1 MDHDLLVAHM
11 QHHWAAATGGLA
23 FFRRVAG
30 SPIPEAEGLLD
41 DLVREIAEDRET
53 LRALMHAVGATPT
66 RVGALAARGGEV
78 LGRLKPNGHLLRRSP
93 LTDVI
98 ETEALRVAVSG
109 KRAGWDVLSDAA
121 QDEARLDADLVQ
133 RLIER
138 ADSQLERLA
147 ALHATVAHNRLRDV
161 AHSP

>member
-11 QHHWAAATGGLA
+11 QHHWTAATGGLA

-30 SPIPEAEGLLD
+30 SPIPEAEGVIDRLAEE
-41 DLVREIAEDRET
+41 VAEDRES
-53 LRALMHAVGATPT
+53 LRSLIEALGAAPTRLGALMG
-66 RVGALAARGGEV
+66 RGGELV
-78 LGRLKPNGHLLRRSP
+78 GRLKPNGHVVRRSP

-98 ETEALRVAVSG
+98 EVEALRTAVSG
-109 KRAGWDVLSDAA
+109 KRAGWDVLLDAA
-121 QDEARLDADLVQ
+121 QDEARLDADLVR
-133 RLIER
+133 RLIDR